1 MTHSLNPAENDPRAL
16 LSQTRALA
24 AQVRRARRG
33 AWFPLLVF
41 ATITVAAAP
50 FNRYGPHPRH
60 CAAPTPDTLVC
71 SIAPTLALWYWPI
84 AVLAAYVAIGWFY
97 VHRSRRL
104 GLATT
109 TAPYLG
115 LGALLTVLTAAWAW
129 WADHH
134 PGFLIDTLHL
144 QPGQQSE
151 FLYRI
156 AGPAGAVG
164 LALLLLAWT
173 ERSLPLLAVTLVY
186 LAVEVGS
193 AGVNWFHR
201 PTPWAFLPHL
211 LIDAAVLLVGG
222 ILLAVTQRADA

>member
-1 MTHSLNPAENDPRAL
+1 MTNMPNPAGNDPQAL
-16 LSQTRALA
+16 LSEARTLT

-41 ATITVAAAP
+41 ATITIAAAP

-97 VHRSRRL
+97 LRRSRRL

-134 PGFLIDTLHL
+134 PGFLIGTLHL
-144 QPGQQSE
+144 QPGHPSE

-156 AGPAGAVG
+156 AGPAAAVG

-173 ERSLPLLAVTLVY
+173 ERSLPLLLVTSVY
-186 LAVEVGS
+186 LVVEVGS
-193 AGVNWFHR
+193 A
-201 PTPWAFLPHL
+201 
-211 LIDAAVLLVGG
+211 AASTGSIARRRGRSFRTWSSTRRYCWSVGSCWP
-222 ILLAVTQRADA
+222 